1 MKRIALK
8 EAFKTD
14 DRQPRL
20 EEEDEEEDQE
30 VSVAEQGTCI
40 VARNTCR
47 TTQHQ
52 AAAGKHADKPK
63 SQ

>member
-1 MKRIALK
+1 MKR
-8 EAFKTD
+8 